1 MGHMVH
7 DDPFLP
13 PSDKTLLVPS
23 PGARASRPAAAGASE
38 GPPAGSRFERVELSS
53 LDWHTGLNPL
63 VAAANPLLNLA
74 PQLRQVHRADPASL
88 REALARAVSMFERQ
102 AKERGV
108 LHEHVLA
115 GRYALCTFLDEAAAN
130 TPWGEKVWAQRS
142 LLVQFHDEAW
152 GGEKFFQLMG
162 KVAEQPGTHRN
173 LLELFYLILSLGFEG
188 RYRVLQ
194 NGQAQLAAVRERLAQ
209 MLARERGEVS
219 RELSPAW
226 QSTAGATRPLR
237 ESLPLWAVAAVT
249 TLVVALLYLLASFAL
264 NRHSDP
270 TFSSILALK
279 AGAPAPTAVAS
290 PQAPA
295 ARVPA
300 RLAHFLVSDIEAG
313 RVIVRDLPD
322 RSIVLAQGDGLFE
335 PGSATLSPTFTQ
347 LLARVGDAIRQ
358 VNGSVLIK
366 GHTDNRP
373 IRSARFPSNWHLSQA
388 RADAVAATVAP
399 HLGERPG
406 IRTEGRAES
415 DPLMSNDTAEG
426 RAQNRRV
433 EIIVYPAA
441 PGPDPNAAASTR
453 GER

>member
-1 MGHMVH
+1 MVH

-23 PGARASRPAAAGASE
+23 PGARASRPATGSASE
-38 GPPAGSRFERVELSS
+38 GAPAGSRFERIELSS

-74 PQLRQVHRADPASL
+74 PQLRQVNRADPGSL

-108 LHEHVLA
+108 LHEHVMA

-130 TPWGEKVWAQRS
+130 TPWGEKIWAQRS
-142 LLVQFHDEAW
+142 LLVQFHNEAW

-162 KVAEQPGTHRN
+162 KVAEQPSSHRD

-194 NGQAQLAAVRERLAQ
+194 NGQAQLASVRERLAQ

-249 TLVVALLYLLASFAL
+249 TLLLALLYLLASFAL

-279 AGAPAPTAVAS
+279 AGAPPAVAS
-290 PQAPA
+290 PQAPPA
-295 ARVPA
+295 KAPA
-300 RLAHFLVSDIEAG
+300 RLAHFLTSDIQAG
-313 RVIVRDLPD
+313 RVVVRDLPD

-388 RADAVAATVAP
+388 RADAVAATLAP

-433 EIIVYPAA
+433 EIIVYPAV

-453 GER
+453 GDR